1 MAVSGI
7 DESDRDMAIRIGNPE
22 IINTPAP
29 PSYTNANTAFTAADV
44 IGGIIVQDGTGG
56 VSIALPSAVNIAA
69 AIPGTLRVG
78 DTFSC
83 LITNG
88 ANASGTITLTAGTG
102 GSFDT
107 NQGGG
112 SRTIPFANSKYIII
126 RFTAVGT
133 VPTYTIYS

>member
-29 PSYTNANTAFTAADV
+29 PSYTNANTTFTAADV
-44 IGGIIVQDGTGG
+44 IGGVIVQDGTGG

-78 DTFSC
+78 DTLERAAHSIPTRAAVRELFRLPIPSTSSSA
-83 LITNG
+83 LRRS
-88 ANASGTITLTAGTG
+88 ALSRLTP
-102 GSFDT
+102 SIR
-107 NQGGG
+107 NLRW
-112 SRTIPFANSKYIII
+112 RTIW
-126 RFTAVGT
+126 RR
-133 VPTYTIYS
+133 